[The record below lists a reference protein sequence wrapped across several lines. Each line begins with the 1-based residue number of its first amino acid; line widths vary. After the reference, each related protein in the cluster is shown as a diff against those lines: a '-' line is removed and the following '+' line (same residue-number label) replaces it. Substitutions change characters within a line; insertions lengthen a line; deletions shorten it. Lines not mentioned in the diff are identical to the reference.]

1 MNDRTAGP
9 IVPRLTRLHRIVAWR
24 ERRLIR
30 EMETKLRRMEEWPS
44 VIPTDEVSA
53 VREMLEMSRQVF
65 RAPRALLAWE
75 ESDEPYVNF
84 GFMDGDRFLVS
95 NDPSEMFDPLVH
107 AELRDRDFFAT
118 DSARGRVFT
127 PASASASDRIE
138 IGNAP
143 VHPALVE
150 RFSMKGTLSFFL
162 EREGA
167 QWRLFLLDLPRV
179 RRADFAVG
187 RLLVTTYAR
196 RADQVVQLVSA
207 STEAVAEERFR
218 VARDL
223 HDGLLQSFTGIVLQL
238 ETAHDLLKK
247 DLTQAGRV
255 LTQVEATIMKDQRD
269 LRSYV
274 DELRPRA
281 RRRSTEFD
289 LKGRLDELQQR
300 FAREWRIDLRFEIG
314 AMHPLVTQA
323 IGQETFRM
331 ISEAVMNAAKHG
343 QAARVDVDLATR
355 EDKLWIRVRDD
366 GIGFP
371 FRGRYN
377 LAALMEK
384 QQGPVVLGERVAALN
399 GDLIVESTEMG
410 ASLEISLPLGW
421 RAEE

>member
-1 MNDRTAGP
+1 MNERTAGL
-9 IVPRLTRLHRIVAWR
+9 IIPRFTRLHRIVAWR
-24 ERRLIR
+24 ERRLFR

-53 VREMLEMSRQVF
+53 VREMLEMARHVF

-75 ESDEPYVNF
+75 EADEPYLNLA
-84 GFMDGDRFLVS
+84 FMDGDRLRIHNEPFEVFE
-95 NDPSEMFDPLVH
+95 PVVH
-107 AELRDRDFFAT
+107 PELTMRDFYAA
-118 DSARGRVFT
+118 DLGRGRVLS
-127 PASASASDRIE
+127 PAAVSDRIE
-138 IGNAP
+138 IDGPP
-143 VHPALVE
+143 VHAELAA
-150 RFSMKGTLSFFL
+150 RFSMGGALSFFI
-162 EREGA
+162 EREGV
-167 QWRLFLLDLPRV
+167 QGRLFLLDLPRI

-196 RADQVVQLVSA
+196 RAQQVGQLVSTK
-207 STEAVAEERFR
+207 TEAVAEERFS

-238 ETAHDLLKK
+238 ETAHDLLQK
-247 DLTQAGRV
+247 DPAKAGRV

-300 FAREWRIDLRFEIG
+300 FGREWRIELRFEIG

-331 ISEAVMNAAKHG
+331 ISEAVMNSAKHG
-343 QAARVDVDLATR
+343 QASKVDVELATR
-355 EDKLWIRVRDD
+355 EDRLWIRVRDD

-384 QQGPVVLGERVAALN
+384 QQGPAVLGERVAALN
-399 GDLIVESTEMG
+399 GDLIVESTEQG